1 MNENKNIELTMDQL
15 DEVAGGAGRKGGKG
29 SRLLET
35 VEDIEN
41 CRSFDSSF
49 DSCRYYVE
57 RYKRENETKQM
68 AVSELEYLLRQNN
81 YTLYYG
87 VVEAFV
93 DKYWDLV

>member
-1 MNENKNIELTMDQL
+1 MNENKNIELTKEQL
-15 DEVAGGAGRKGGKG
+15 GEVAGGGGRKGGRG

-41 CRSFDSSF
+41 CLSF